1 MLKKHITGMQ
11 YVSIALL
18 GFGVAFI
25 HLSEH
30 YATASSGGAEKEE
43 TTEVGVGD
51 SDASQHQN
59 QMLGLIAVLICCVT
73 SSFSGKDKSI
83 PF

>member
-11 YVSIALL
+11 YASIALL

-30 YATASSGGAEKEE
+30 YATSAKKEE
-43 TTEVGVGD
+43 SGESSETIN
-51 SDASQHQN
+51 QHQVV
-59 QMLGLIAVLICCVT
+59 GLVAVLICCLT
-73 SSFSGKDKSI
+73 SSFSGEL
-83 PF
+83 